1 MGIYSPNRMG
11 GSAAALNVVAN
22 ENYAP
27 IDMGMVM
34 YESACNDMAIFE
46 ATLKADFMEIKGLQE
61 GTLLESELSALN
73 EANAKAL
80 FTSLKTSLKK
90 FWEKI
95 KGIFQ
100 NAINKIATAVS
111 GERALIKRYDEA
123 KKNAPKD
130 FKIEFKLVPA
140 KENVFADPDVEGMV
154 RNNINAEE
162 LKRDELIGGCL
173 AKAVGASEKL
183 TAKEFNAKAFEKW
196 FDKDVTVTNV
206 NAPEIANM
214 IEVLA
219 VGRSAAI
226 KSVNAAKAI
235 AESELRKLERELIN
249 AENAVERNK
258 DSKEEDKK
266 HAKVLSNIGTLVSA
280 AQSVISIST
289 RTSISLC
296 KKQVA
301 VSASGI
307 RKVINACTGAQ
318 HEYALLV
325 EEVEAELA
333 MEDVP
338 GVEADEITPEIQE
351 VIDAAVEE

>member
-11 GSAAALNVVAN
+11 ATATLNVVAN

-61 GTLLESELSALN
+61 GTLLESELTALN

-80 FTSLKTSLKK
+80 FASLKASLKK

-100 NAINKIATAVS
+100 NAIAKIATAVS
-111 GERALIKRYDEA
+111 GERALVKRYDA
-123 KKNAPKD
+123 VKKNAPKD
-130 FKIEFKLVPA
+130 FKAEFKLVPVSDYPFKMVDVGDMV
-140 KENVFADPDVEGMV
+140 KEKVND
-154 RNNINAEE
+154 EE
-162 LKRDELIGGCL
+162 IKRDEFIGEYL
-173 AKAVGASEKL
+173 AKELGQSEKL
-183 TAKEFNAKAFEKW
+183 TTKEFNEKAFDMW
-196 FDKDVTVTNV
+196 FKKDVTVTNV

-214 IEVLA
+214 IEVLSI
-219 VGRSAAI
+219 GRSTAI
-226 KSVNAAKAI
+226 KTINAAKSA
-235 AESELRKLERELIN
+235 ADAALRKLERELIN
-249 AENAVERNK
+249 EENAIERNK

-266 HAKVLSNIGTLVSA
+266 HAKILSNISTLISA
-280 AQSVISIST
+280 AQTCVSIGS
-289 RTSISLC
+289 RTSISLA

-301 VSASGI
+301 VSASNI
-307 RKVINACTGAQ
+307 RKVINACTGVKN
-318 HEYALLV
+318 EYALLV
-325 EEVEAELA
+325 EEAEAELA